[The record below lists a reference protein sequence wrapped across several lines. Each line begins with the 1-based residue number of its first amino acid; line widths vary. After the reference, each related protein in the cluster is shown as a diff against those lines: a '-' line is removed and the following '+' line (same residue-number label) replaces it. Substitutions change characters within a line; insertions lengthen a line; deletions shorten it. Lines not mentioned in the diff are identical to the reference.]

1 MKAGLRAGSG
11 GRRGIHGVSAT
22 LVLRAGDGFCP
33 HRCPLREGWSCPLLQ
48 VRQREAVW
56 PRFPPERRDGTWE
69 LRDSERGQASVGGP
83 HLGGAGQ
90 AQPSQ
95 VIFAEFG
102 TAVGS
107 PTVGPAGLWG
117 PGPRAERPRPGVLSA
132 LHSPRGAGPDEGLQ
146 MVLHLAPG
154 LPGGE
159 ECPLGRRVLDLHACQ
174 VRRPGSQR
182 CPRHTSTAA

>member
-1 MKAGLRAGSG
+1 MPSEGGLVTPPLTGEAERSCLARGFPRKARWHL
-11 GRRGIHGVSAT
+11 
-22 LVLRAGDGFCP
+22 
-33 HRCPLREGWSCPLLQ
+33 
-48 VRQREAVW
+48 
-56 PRFPPERRDGTWE
+56 GT
-69 LRDSERGQASVGGP
+69 LRDSERGQASAGGP
-83 HLGGAGQ
+83 LWGGAGQ
-90 AQPSQ
+90 AQSSQ

-117 PGPRAERPRPGVLSA
+117 PGPGAERPCPGVLSA
-132 LHSPRGAGPDEGLQ
+132 LHSPQGAGPDKGLQ

-159 ECPLGRRVLDLHACQ
+159 ECPLGRRVLDLHACW

-182 CPRHTSTAA
+182 DPRYTSTAA